1 MLPPKKM
8 PNDAYNPSDLPY
20 ICRMTI
26 DWIRRGLLLVV
37 CIAGSW
43 VFSQDSS
50 GDSDRKIRDLKR
62 KLALS
67 KEDTS
72 RCVVLSELVELTNDE
87 EWPEYNRHLKSFVLR
102 NLKNEQLPPQEWKT
116 YKKYL
121 GEALNNEA
129 FWEMYTGNM
138 EKALHIYRTAAK
150 IHGEIDNKP
159 GLAATLN
166 NMGAVYENR
175 GDVIQALDYYLRSL
189 RIKEKIGNKQGIA
202 TSLNNIGLIYNNLGD
217 SKNALSYFKRSLAL
231 EKEINNTQGI
241 AMSEHNIALLYLKEQ
256 NQPAAL
262 RTFRSALGYFKQL
275 NDQQGVAYC
284 LHNIGDIYLS
294 QQQVDIA
301 MRYIDQSLK
310 IRRVIADRKG
320 LAMSLQTLSRVC
332 FLKGKLLLSKDYA
345 EESLT
350 IAQTLG
356 NPEIIRNASSQ
367 LYKVYKALGQP
378 ADALRMHELFKKM
391 NDSVY
396 NMENQKAFTRHQ
408 LTYEFQR
415 KEEQLKEN
423 QAKKELV
430 YASESK
436 RQRLILNTSIVIALL
451 ILVFSVILF
460 QRFKV
465 SQRQKEIISQ
475 KELET
480 QKQKEI
486 LELKNTEIT
495 DSIRYAQR
503 IQSAILPTPQFIQ
516 NILPESFILYLP
528 KDIVAGD
535 FYWFEKMGN
544 LIYFAAADCTGH
556 GVPGAMVSVI
566 CHNALNRAIREFR
579 LKNPGEILDKT
590 KEIITAEF
598 SKSNEQVSD
607 GMDISLAV
615 LDPEQLQLT
624 WSGANNPLWI
634 SRGEEWIEL
643 LPDKQ
648 PVGQFLNETPFTTH
662 AIILQKGDVVYS
674 FTDGFQDQFGGPK
687 QELGGKKYK
696 TKRLKDFIRS
706 ISKCSM
712 DEQKRLIHNEFNT
725 WKGSLDQVD
734 DVCVIGVK
742 I

>member
-1 MLPPKKM
+1 MRI
-8 PNDAYNPSDLPY
+8 N
-20 ICRMTI
+20 
-26 DWIRRGLLLVV
+26 WIKNGILTCFCIGTLL
-37 CIAGSW
+37 A
-43 VFSQDSS
+43 FAQDQS
-50 GDSDRKIRDLKR
+50 GDSEKTILELKR
-62 KLALS
+62 KLIHAKS
-67 KEDTS
+67 DTNK
-72 RCVVLSELVELTNDE
+72 CFILNELVELTDDD
-87 EWPEYNRHLKSFVLR
+87 EWPKYNQELKAFVLSSLER
-102 NLKNEQLPPQEWKT
+102 KDLSKKEFQT

-121 GEALNNEA
+121 GEAVNNEA
-129 FWEMYTGNM
+129 YWEMYTGNTN
-138 EKALHIYRTAAK
+138 KALRKYKEAEK
-150 IHGEIDNKP
+150 IHAEIDNKP
-159 GLAATLN
+159 GLAVTLN
-166 NMGAVYENR
+166 NIGAVYENR
-175 GDVIQALDYYLRSL
+175 GDVIQALEYYLKSL
-189 RIKEKIGNKQGIA
+189 QIKEKIGNKQGVA

-217 SKNALSYFKRSLAL
+217 SKNALSYFKRSLSL
-231 EKEINNTQGI
+231 EKEIKNTQGI
-241 AMSEHNIALLYLKEQ
+241 AMSEHNIALLYLKENKQ
-256 NQPAAL
+256 DVAL
-262 RTFRSALGYFKQL
+262 KTFRSALGYFEKL
-275 NDQQGVAYC
+275 NDKQGVGYC
-284 LHNIGDIYLS
+284 LHNIGDIYLT
-294 QQQVDIA
+294 QHK
-301 MRYIDQSLK
+301 IDTAISYVERSLQ
-310 IRRVIADRKG
+310 IRRKISDRKG
-320 LAMSLQTLSRVC
+320 IAMSLQTLSRAY
-332 FLKGKLLLSKDYA
+332 FRKGNLVRSKHDA

-356 NPEIIRNASSQ
+356 FPEIIRNASNQ
-367 LYKVYKALGQP
+367 LYKVYKALNQP
-378 ADALRMHELFKKM
+378 AEALKMHELFKKM

-415 KEEQLKEN
+415 KEEKLKEE

-436 RQRLILNTSIVIALL
+436 RQKLIVNTSSAIAIL
-451 ILVFSVILF
+451 ILVFLVILF

-475 KELET
+475 KEIET

-486 LELKNTEIT
+486 LEQKNTEIT

-566 CHNALNRAIREFR
+566 CHNALNRAIREFK
-579 LKNPGEILDKT
+579 LKSPGEILDKT

-615 LDPEQLQLT
+615 LDPELLHLT

-662 AIILQKGDVVYS
+662 AITLQKGDVVYS

>member
-1 MLPPKKM
+1 MRI
-8 PNDAYNPSDLPY
+8 N
-20 ICRMTI
+20 
-26 DWIRRGLLLVV
+26 WIKNGILTCFCIGTLL
-37 CIAGSW
+37 A
-43 VFSQDSS
+43 FAQDQS
-50 GDSDRKIRDLKR
+50 GDSEKTILELKR
-62 KLALS
+62 KLIHAKS
-67 KEDTS
+67 DTNK
-72 RCVVLSELVELTNDE
+72 CFILNELVELTDDD
-87 EWPEYNRHLKSFVLR
+87 EWPKYNQELKAFVLSSLER
-102 NLKNEQLPPQEWKT
+102 KDLSKKEFQT

-121 GEALNNEA
+121 GEAVNNEA
-129 FWEMYTGNM
+129 YWEMYTGNTN
-138 EKALHIYRTAAK
+138 KALRKYKEAEK
-150 IHGEIDNKP
+150 IHAEIDNKP
-159 GLAATLN
+159 GLAVTLN
-166 NMGAVYENR
+166 NIGAVYENR
-175 GDVIQALDYYLRSL
+175 GDVIQALEYYLKSL
-189 RIKEKIGNKQGIA
+189 QIKEKIGNKQGVA

-217 SKNALSYFKRSLAL
+217 SKNALSYFKRSLSL
-231 EKEINNTQGI
+231 EKEIKNTQGI
-241 AMSEHNIALLYLKEQ
+241 AMSEHNIALLYLKENKQ
-256 NQPAAL
+256 DVAL
-262 RTFRSALGYFKQL
+262 KTFRSALGYFEKL
-275 NDQQGVAYC
+275 NDKQGVGYC
-284 LHNIGDIYLS
+284 LHNIGDIYLT
-294 QQQVDIA
+294 QHK
-301 MRYIDQSLK
+301 IDTAISYVERSLQ
-310 IRRVIADRKG
+310 IRRKISDRKG
-320 LAMSLQTLSRVC
+320 IAMSLQTLSRAY
-332 FLKGKLLLSKDYA
+332 FRKGNLVRSKHDA

-356 NPEIIRNASSQ
+356 FPEIIRNSSNQ
-367 LYKVYKALGQP
+367 LYKVYKALNQP
-378 ADALRMHELFKKM
+378 AEALKMHELFKKM

-415 KEEQLKEN
+415 KEEKLKEE

-436 RQRLILNTSIVIALL
+436 RQKLIVNTSSAIAIL
-451 ILVFSVILF
+451 ILVFLVILF

-475 KELET
+475 KEIET

-486 LELKNTEIT
+486 LEQKNTEIT

-566 CHNALNRAIREFR
+566 CHNALNRAIREFK
-579 LKNPGEILDKT
+579 LKSPGEILDKT

-662 AIILQKGDVVYS
+662 ALTLQKGDVVYS